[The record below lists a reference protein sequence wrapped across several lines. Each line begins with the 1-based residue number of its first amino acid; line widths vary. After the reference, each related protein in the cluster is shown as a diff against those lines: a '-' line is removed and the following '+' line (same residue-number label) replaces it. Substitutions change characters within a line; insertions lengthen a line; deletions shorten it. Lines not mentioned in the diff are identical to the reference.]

1 MGQRAKASWFDLLV
15 DYSPIIALLLVWVTV
30 AQKATKV
37 GNPYVWVVGL
47 TTLPAL
53 FAILYAGWIV
63 YKQNRQTED
72 GNKASAEQM
81 R

>member
-1 MGQRAKASWFDLLV
+1 MTNPTNRSWFDVLV
-15 DYSPIIALLLVWVTV
+15 DYSPILALLMVWISV

-37 GNPYVWVVGL
+37 GNPYTWVVGL

-53 FAILYAGWIV
+53 FAILYSGWV
-63 YKQNRQTED
+63 VCRNNR
-72 GNKASAEQM
+72 S